1 MVARSSS
8 GMPVDEPVTMPDGG
22 VMTPAWMQYVERLH
36 ARIRELE
43 ARLLAAGIP

>member
-8 GMPVDEPVTMPDGG
+8 GMPVDEPVVMAERP
-22 VMTPAWMQYVERLH
+22 VMTPAWLQYIERLH
-36 ARIRELE
+36 ARIRDLE